1 MFQSI
6 QWPSILAGTVKGEES
21 RCEYRLTDS
30 EFGTVSVILLASYST
45 FSNAVIKAY
54 SERQLNVAANLAR
67 YFQWYEI
74 EYHDESPNG
83 MSSVAEQIKRLEE
96 YHPSY
101 FTPELREQV
110 KKYLVLL

>member
-30 EFGTVSVILLASYST
+30 EFGTVSVVILASYST
-45 FSNAVIKAY
+45 FPNAVIKAY

-74 EYHDESPNG
+74 EYRDE
-83 MSSVAEQIKRLEE
+83 SSVAEQIKRLEE

-101 FTPELREQV
+101 FTPELKGQV
-110 KKYLVLL
+110 EKYLVLL